1 MRLSSLS
8 DIDAIKRTYDPLLSM
23 SRFRRLAAAFRLHL
37 QQPPGSSGPSG
48 RSRLDRDCAAARRS
62 APHPERDRAAA
73 READPTKRREEGL
86 RRDVVRIRKS
96 IDRLLTAYQEGL
108 LPIEELRERMPQLRR
123 RQQASNAELQAIAD
137 QSVTRT
143 AYLRL
148 AETLNTFL
156 TRLRS
161 SASALDV
168 SERQRIVR
176 LLVKEVLVG
185 DDKIIIRH
193 CIPLPNRSDDGDGPS
208 TARINAAPA
217 GTEGYLL
224 RSRSHFAAACQ
235 YLPVLRPRPLCRA
248 LATARGIGRRDHR
261 ALR

>member
-1 MRLSSLS
+1 MR
-8 DIDAIKRTYDPLLSM
+8 RN
-23 SRFRRLAAAFRLHL
+23 
-37 QQPPGSSGPSG
+37 G
-48 RSRLDRDCAAARRS
+48 C
-62 APHPERDRAAA
+62 
-73 READPTKRREEGL
+73 
-86 RRDVVRIRKS
+86 
-96 IDRLLTAYQEGL
+96 
-108 LPIEELRERMPQLRR
+108 PQWAGFCK
-123 RQQASNAELQAIAD
+123 QASNAELQAIAD

-143 AYLRL
+143 AYLRV

-208 TARINAAPA
+208 TTRINAAPA

-224 RSRSHFAAACQ
+224 RSRSHGRAPCQRRLLARVCGAGLRQPGAAGRRCSSVRHYAGMSTPRRPIRVGGRMAMPECRSQ
-235 YLPVLRPRPLCRA
+235 GTRRWRLRPRS
-248 LATARGIGRRDHR
+248 
-261 ALR
+261 